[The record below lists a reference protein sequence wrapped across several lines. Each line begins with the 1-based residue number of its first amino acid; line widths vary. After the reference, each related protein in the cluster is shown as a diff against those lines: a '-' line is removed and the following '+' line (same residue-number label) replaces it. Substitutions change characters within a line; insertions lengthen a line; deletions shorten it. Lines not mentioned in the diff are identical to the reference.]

1 MIRVY
6 APPASSYSR
15 RVNVVLAEKEIPHEA
30 LPLDLRAG
38 EHKSARYL
46 ALNPY
51 GRVPTLVDDDFVL
64 YESTAIIN
72 YLEATHPQPSLLPAD
87 ARGRALVEMHSRL
100 CDLEFSK
107 AVSGVAFPKRFLPK
121 ERWPLE
127 AMDKARLDV
136 ERHLQALEAHL
147 ADKTYLVAE
156 QFTLADVCY
165 LPFLEYLGLIEVTVP
180 QRVVAW
186 AERLLSRPSAQS
198 TRPPF

>member
-1 MIRVY
+1 MIHVY

-15 RVNVVLAEKEIPHEA
+15 RVTVVLAEKAIPYESVA
-30 LPLDLRAG
+30 LDLRAG
-38 EHKSARYL
+38 EHKSAPYL

-51 GRVPTLVDDDFVL
+51 GRVPTLVEDDFVL

-72 YLEATHPQPSLLPAD
+72 YLEATHPLPPLLPAR
-87 ARGRALVEMHSRL
+87 ARERALVEMHSRL

-107 AVSGVAFPKRFLPK
+107 AVSAVAFPKRFLPK

-127 AMDKARLDV
+127 AMDKARLEV
-136 ERHLQALEAHL
+136 ERHLNLLEAHL

-165 LPFLEYLGLIEVTVP
+165 LPFLEFLGLTEAAVP
-180 QRVVAW
+180 PKVAAW
-186 AERLLSRPSAQS
+186 AERLLSRPSAQQ

>member
-1 MIRVY
+1 MIHVY

-15 RVNVVLAEKEIPHEA
+15 RVTVVLEEKGIPHEN
-30 LPLDLRAG
+30 LPLDMRAG

-46 ALNPY
+46 ELNPY
-51 GRVPTLVDDDFVL
+51 GRVPTLVDGDFVL
-64 YESTAIIN
+64 YESTAIIH
-72 YLEATHPQPSLLPAD
+72 YLDATHPHPPLLPTG
-87 ARGRALVEMHSRL
+87 ARERALVEMHSRL

-107 AVSGVAFPKRFLPK
+107 FVSAVAFPKRFLPK

-136 ERHLQALEAHL
+136 ERHLQALQVHL

-180 QRVVAW
+180 PKVAAW
-186 AERLLSRPSAQS
+186 AERLLSRPSAQL

>member
-1 MIRVY
+1 MIHLY

-15 RVNVVLAEKEIPHEA
+15 RVTVVMAEKGIAHESVA
-30 LPLDLRAG
+30 LDMRAG
-38 EHKSARYL
+38 DHKSARYL

-72 YLEATHPQPSLLPAD
+72 YLEATHPHPPLLPTG
-87 ARGRALVEMHSRL
+87 ARERALVEMHSRL

-107 AVSGVAFPKRFLPK
+107 SVSAVAFPKRFLPK

-136 ERHLQALEAHL
+136 ERHLTSLDAHL
-147 ADKTYLVAE
+147 AQKTYLVAE

-165 LPFLEYLGLIEVTVP
+165 LPFLEFLGLVEVAVP
-180 QRVVAW
+180 PKVAAW
-186 AERLLSRPSAQS
+186 AERLLSRPSAQL